1 MTPIPQRRTRMSAR
15 VAAVCALAVATT
27 GLTGCGSDPDE
38 GTNGV
43 GKLEP
48 AQIRDRATK
57 AVGSADSVHLS
68 GTVITKDGGV
78 ELDMRL
84 SDGGG
89 RGEVTSGGTTF
100 GLLRVGE
107 DLYLQAGADFWNQAA
122 GGDGK
127 GLEGTTAEKLDG
139 KYVKVPEKDPAYQR
153 FSGFTDMDS
162 LLDGLLGLE
171 GKPAKDGYHEVGDA
185 RTIRLMFDEGAA
197 GRLDVSLKGTPFPL
211 RLERPAEGGTL
222 QFADWNKGLDLKEPP
237 KDEQVDYGQDLPET

>member
-1 MTPIPQRRTRMSAR
+1 MTPIPQRRTRTAAR
-15 VAAVCALAVATT
+15 AAAVCALVLATT

-48 AQIRDRATK
+48 GQIRSRAMK
-57 AVGSADSVHLS
+57 AVDSARSVHLS

-78 ELDMRL
+78 ELDMKL

-89 RGEVTSGGTTF
+89 QGEVTSGGTTF

-153 FSGFTDMDS
+153 FSGFTDMDL
-162 LLDGLLGLE
+162 LLDGLLDLD
-171 GKPAKDGYHEVGDA
+171 GKLAKDDYHEVDDV
-185 RTIRLMFDEGAA
+185 RTIRLKVDEGAG
-197 GRLDVSLKGTPFPL
+197 GRLDVSLQGTPFPV
-211 RLERPAEGGTL
+211 RLERPGGGGTL
-222 QFADWNKGLDLKEPP
+222 RLSDWNHKLALEEPP
-237 KDEQVDYGQDLPET
+237 KSKQVDYGQDLPET